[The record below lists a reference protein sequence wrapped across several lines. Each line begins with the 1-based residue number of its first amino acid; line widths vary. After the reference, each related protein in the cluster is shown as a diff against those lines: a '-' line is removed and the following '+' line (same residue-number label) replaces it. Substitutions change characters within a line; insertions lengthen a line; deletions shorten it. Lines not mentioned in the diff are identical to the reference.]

1 MIIDGVS
8 VIASSE
14 LSDHEIETV
23 VSDEL
28 KMWTSKNKVLAAVE
42 LSLDGDSILVTATEK
57 SPIRRV
63 RRITGYLSNMENFN
77 DAKKAELASRKT
89 NIA

>member
-1 MIIDGVS
+1 MIINGVNI
-8 VIASSE
+8 IAPAE

-23 VSDEL
+23 VNDEIKL
-28 KMWTSKNKVLAAVE
+28 WASKNKTLAAVE
-42 LSLDGDSILVTATEK
+42 LSVEDDNILVTATEK

-77 DAKKAELASRKT
+77 DAKQAELAQRKT
-89 NIA
+89 HIA

>member
-1 MIIDGVS
+1 MIIEGVS

-14 LSDHEIETV
+14 LSDHEIEAV

-28 KMWTSKNKVLAAVE
+28 KLWASKNKTLAAVE
-42 LSLDGDSILVTATEK
+42 LSLEGDNILVTATEK
-57 SPIRRV
+57 SPISRV

-77 DAKKAELASRKT
+77 DAKQAELASRKT
-89 NIA
+89 HIA

>member
-1 MIIDGVS
+1 MVIDGVN
-8 VIASSE
+8 VIAPAE
-14 LSDHEIETV
+14 LSDHEIEMV
-23 VSDEL
+23 VNDEIKL
-28 KMWTSKNKVLAAVE
+28 WTSKNKTLATVE
-42 LSLDGDSILVTATEK
+42 LSVEDDSILVTATEK